1 MSGLFF
7 FDVTGLNPVWICLG
21 VCMSDGYEFDLIVV
35 GAGSG
40 GVRCARIAAKLGAK
54 VACIEERF
62 WGGTCVNVGCVPKKI
77 YAMGSEFSYLADRAT
92 GFGWTLEEL
101 RHDWGALHDTMFREV
116 TRLSQ
121 IYDNLLCNAGVE
133 RVWGRARLMDRN
145 RVKVGERVLS
155 ARNIVIATGSHPVM
169 PSVDGAEHLLNSDG
183 FFSLNALPKYSVV
196 MGGGYIAV
204 ELAGIL
210 AAAGSE
216 TTLVYRGDCV
226 LRGFDREV
234 REHTQQCLFQRGVK
248 VRTETEIKKVEK
260 SGEGFRVLLSN
271 ATELTADCVF
281 AAIGRVPNSRGLG
294 LEAVGVGMDDL
305 GAIVVDD
312 HYQSTVPGIFAVGD
326 VLHRKPLTPVALAE
340 GMYVA
345 NWLFGEKPQAVRY
358 DTLATA
364 VFSQP
369 SIGCVGLT
377 EEQCRTRGEAFKIYR
392 SRFTPMSN
400 AFNAIPEKVLLKILV
415 DAASDRVLGI
425 HMVGDHAAE
434 IMQGFAA
441 AMTCGVT
448 KYQLDSTIGI
458 HPTVAEELVTMR
470 DMSELVTP

>member
-1 MSGLFF
+1 MNEG
-7 FDVTGLNPVWICLG
+7 N
-21 VCMSDGYEFDLIVV
+21 EFDLVVV
-35 GAGSG
+35 GGGSG

-77 YAMGSEFSYLADRAT
+77 YAMGSEFSYLAERAA
-92 GFGWTLEEL
+92 GFGWAVDGV
-101 RHDWGALHDTMFREV
+101 RHDWAALHSTMLQEV
-116 TRLSQ
+116 TRLSK
-121 IYDNLLCNAGVE
+121 IYDNLLSNAGVE
-133 RVWGRARLMDRN
+133 RLWGRARLIDRN
-145 RVKVGERVLS
+145 TVQVGKRMLS
-155 ARNIVIATGSHPVM
+155 ARNIVIATGSRPSM
-169 PSVDGAEHLLNSDG
+169 PHFDGAEHVLNSDG
-183 FFSLNALPKYSVV
+183 FFSMNALPKRSVV
-196 MGGGYIAV
+196 IGGGYIAV

-216 TTLVYRGDCV
+216 TTIVYRGDCI

-234 REHTQQCLFQRGVK
+234 REHAQQCLIQRGVR
-248 VRTETEIKKVEK
+248 VRTETDIKKVEK
-260 SGEGFRVLLSN
+260 STEGIRVMLSD
-271 ATELTADCVF
+271 ATDLWADNVF
-281 AAIGRVPNSRGLG
+281 AATGRAPNSRELG
-294 LEAVGVGMDDL
+294 LEAAGVGLDDK
-305 GAIVVDD
+305 GAIVVDE

-326 VLHRKPLTPVALAE
+326 VLNRKPLTPVALAE

-345 NWLFGEKPQAVRY
+345 HWLFGEKPQAVRY

-364 VFSQP
+364 VFCQP

-377 EEQCRTRGEAFKIYR
+377 EEQCRERGEPFKIFR

-400 AFNAIPEKVLLKILV
+400 AFNAAPEKVLLKMLV
-415 DAASDRVLGI
+415 DAASDRVLGF

-448 KYQLDSTIGI
+448 KQQLDSTIGI

-470 DMSELVTP
+470 EMSELVTP

>member
-1 MSGLFF
+1 MKEG
-7 FDVTGLNPVWICLG
+7 N
-21 VCMSDGYEFDLIVV
+21 EFDLIVI
-35 GAGSG
+35 GGGSG

-77 YAMGSEFSYLADRAT
+77 YAMGSEFSYLAERAA
-92 GFGWTLEEL
+92 GFGWSVDGV
-101 RHDWGALHDTMFREV
+101 RHDWTALHGTMHKEV
-116 TRLSQ
+116 TRLSK
-121 IYDNLLCNAGVE
+121 IYDNLLSNAGVE
-133 RVWGRARLMDRN
+133 RLWGRARLIDRN
-145 RVKVGERVLS
+145 TVQVGERVFS
-155 ARNIVIATGSHPVM
+155 ARNIVIATGSQ
-169 PSVDGAEHLLNSDG
+169 PSKPHFDGAEHVLNSDG
-183 FFSLNALPKYSVV
+183 FFDLTALPKRSVV
-196 MGGGYIAV
+196 IGGGYIAV

-234 REHTQQCLFQRGVK
+234 REHTQQCLMQRGVR
-248 VRTETEIKKVEK
+248 VRTETDVKKVDL
-260 SGEGFRVLLSN
+260 SDGSIRVLLN
-271 ATELTADCVF
+271 DATELRTDSVF
-281 AAIGRVPNSRGLG
+281 AAIGRVPNSRCLG
-294 LEAVGVGMDDL
+294 LEAVGVRLDEI
-305 GAIVVDD
+305 GAVVVDE

-345 NWLFGEKPQAVRY
+345 NWLFGDKPQAVRY

-377 EEQCRTRGEAFKIYR
+377 EEQCKTRGAPFKIFR

-400 AFNAIPEKVLLKILV
+400 AFNAAPEKVLLKILV
-415 DAASDRVLGI
+415 DAASDRVVGI

-448 KYQLDSTIGI
+448 KQQLDSTIGI

-470 DMSELVTP
+470 EVSELVTP